1 VRLHRLCRRGFREL
15 DGEGALLYGGR
26 WNSPGRPAVYASRAL
41 SLAALEL
48 LVHIDPARAPTDL
61 IALAIEVPDALVISL
76 DVARLP
82 KKWRDFPAAKTCAV
96 LGDEWLEEMASVGL
110 VVPSAIVP
118 GEENV
123 ILNPRHPEFRKVKV
137 VGEEGFGFDARLV

>member
-1 VRLHRLCRRGFREL
+1 
-15 DGEGALLYGGR
+15 
-26 WNSPGRPAVYASRAL
+26 
-41 SLAALEL
+41 
-48 LVHIDPARAPTDL
+48 
-61 IALAIEVPDALVISL
+61 
-76 DVARLP
+76 
-82 KKWRDFPAAKTCAV
+82 
-96 LGDEWLEEMASVGL
+96 VGL